1 MKDKNRF
8 SGLLKHLMNI
18 AKLKNYT
25 LAKELQYDESY
36 ISKWVTGALIPAEK
50 NSENIFRGISHCVV
64 KSLDEESR
72 AILYA
77 DYQVDQEEDLEEA
90 VFDNLKAEYD
100 YVINLKESTGSDV
113 VQETVFYPE
122 LTLVQFLKK
131 MHHPIL
137 RQVKSLS
144 VIMAT
149 DILALDRSYQLA
161 LTELDTDT
169 NVNVTQRSYPGVRFS
184 MLINLDSPNTDN
196 TYNVQ
201 FIQSLL
207 TNLTNVDFQL
217 YSSSRSQ
224 GKILFAV
231 KDAYLITGMI
241 MDENHCLSVTTSEE
255 PKNCNAIY
263 DRLQSLCNQETL
275 VIRRTNLSQ
284 MMRSNEYMQYIFS
297 RNQRWVFNHVTEYF
311 LVDEIFEELADEYCN
326 LHRDVERTSLMQIHK
341 LASSVF
347 ESMKIQLLLSESG
360 ITDFAVNGAIDFLGT
375 KIQLEPRRRLQCL
388 EYVESMT
395 GKNPNF
401 EIRIL
406 QIGNALNLH
415 HIPAPTLFL
424 SDSICYLRII
434 RNGSTNNLSVLNCPQ
449 ICNMFRK
456 YFDDLWRDET
466 CVDSNYSRTADIIR
480 YAKQMVQVQIL
491 IE

>member
-8 SGLLKHLMNI
+8 SRLLKHLMNI

-36 ISKWVTGALIPAEK
+36 ISKWATGVLIPAEK
-50 NSENIFRGISHCVV
+50 TSENIFRGISQCVV
-64 KSLDEESR
+64 KSLDEEGR
-72 AILYA
+72 GILYA

-90 VFDNLKAEYD
+90 IFDNLKAEYD
-100 YVINLKESTGSDV
+100 YVINLKESTGSDI

-137 RQVKSLS
+137 RQVKSLN

-161 LTELDTDT
+161 LTELDNDT

-217 YSSSRSQ
+217 YSSTRSQ

-241 MDENHCLSVTTSEE
+241 MDENHCLSVTTSED
-255 PKNCNAIY
+255 PRNCNAIY
-263 DRLQSLCNQETL
+263 DRLQSLCNQEAL
-275 VIRRTNLSQ
+275 VIRRTTLSQ

-297 RNQRWVFNHVTEYF
+297 RNQRWILNHVTEYF
-311 LVDEIFEELADEYCN
+311 LIEEIFEKLADEYCRE
-326 LHRDVERTSLMQIHK
+326 HKDIERTNLIQIYK
-341 LASSVF
+341 LTSSVL
-347 ESMKIQLLLSESG
+347 ESMKIQLLLSENG
-360 ITDFAVNGAIDFLGT
+360 ITDFAVNGVIDFFGT
-375 KIQLEPRRRLQCL
+375 KIQLTPKQRLQCL
-388 EYVESMT
+388 EYVESMA
-395 GKNPNF
+395 GKNPNL

-406 QIGNALNLH
+406 QIGNAVNLH
-415 HIPAPTLFL
+415 HIPTPSMLL
-424 SDSICYLRII
+424 SDSICYMRII
-434 RNGSTNNLSVLNCPQ
+434 RSGSTNNLSILNSPQ

-456 YFDDLWRDET
+456 YYDDLWQDET
-466 CVDSNYSRTADIIR
+466 RVDSNGSRAADIIR

-491 IE
+491 VK